1 MNYQPKVIRCRLKTG
16 GKTIQEI
23 REKNKGQ
30 GMVYRDFENI
40 KKTYDILDGVVLLLS
55 LWDYDKH
62 ASYHLHN
69 WDPADDERMMTAF
82 YYAEQYHPFRDMR
95 PYRNDF
101 EKFKADWTA
110 GTYDPG
116 SAFTFDPADV
126 EEIETLCEEILPPP
140 DPDPAPSKPKQRKR
154 KRRRK

>member
-40 KKTYDILDGVVLLLS
+40 KKTYDVLDGVVLLLS
-55 LWDYDKH
+55 LWAYDMH

-69 WDPADDERMMTAF
+69 W
-82 YYAEQYHPFRDMR
+82 
-95 PYRNDF
+95 
-101 EKFKADWTA
+101 
-110 GTYDPG
+110 
-116 SAFTFDPADV
+116 DPADV
-126 EEIETLCEEILPPP
+126 EEIETLCEEISLPP
-140 DPDPAPSKPKQRKR
+140 DPNPTPAKPKQRKH

>member
-69 WDPADDERMMTAF
+69 WDAADDERMMTAF

-95 PYRNDF
+95 PYLKSLRPI
-101 EKFKADWTA
+101 
-110 GTYDPG
+110 G
-116 SAFTFDPADV
+116 
-126 EEIETLCEEILPPP
+126 
-140 DPDPAPSKPKQRKR
+140 
-154 KRRRK
+154 RRKPMTPEVRSPLTRRTWKRSKRFAKRFCRRTRPRPSEAETEEAQAAAKIERSV

>member
-55 LWDYDKH
+55 LWDYIGTTLK
-62 ASYHLHN
+62 SLR
-69 WDPADDERMMTAF
+69 PIGRRKPMTPEARSPLTRRTWKRSKRFAKRF
-82 YYAEQYHPFRDMR
+82 Y
-95 PYRNDF
+95 
-101 EKFKADWTA
+101 
-110 GTYDPG
+110 
-116 SAFTFDPADV
+116 
-126 EEIETLCEEILPPP
+126 
-140 DPDPAPSKPKQRKR
+140 
-154 KRRRK
+154 RRRTRTPPRRSRNRGSTSGGGNRKERLKWLITTHRFLKPCRKSQKS